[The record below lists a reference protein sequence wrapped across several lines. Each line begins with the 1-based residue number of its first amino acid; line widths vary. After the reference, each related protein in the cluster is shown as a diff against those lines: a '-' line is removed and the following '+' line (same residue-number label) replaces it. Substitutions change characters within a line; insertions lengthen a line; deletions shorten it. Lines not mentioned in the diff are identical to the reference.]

1 MSKSQVAVLIGS
13 DSDWPIMELCVKQL
27 RELGVE
33 CAVEVMSSHRTPER
47 VREFAMSAHEKGF
60 EIIIAAAGLSA
71 ALAGTVAA
79 NTHLPVIGVPLPS
92 GYLQGVD
99 ALLATVQMPPGVPVA
114 TVGIGQAG
122 AKNAALLA
130 AQIIAR
136 HDTEVDAAIARFK
149 ATLAEQVEQKNEALR
164 ARLAAKRADG

>member
-1 MSKSQVAVLIGS
+1 
-13 DSDWPIMELCVKQL
+13 
-27 RELGVE
+27 
-33 CAVEVMSSHRTPER
+33 
-47 VREFAMSAHEKGF
+47 MSAHDQGF
-60 EIIIAAAGLSA
+60 QVIIAAAGMSA

-92 GYLQGVD
+92 GSLQGVD

-122 AKNAALLA
+122 AKNAARLA

-136 HDTEVDAAIARFK
+136 HDYKVDAAVARFK
-149 ATLAEQVEQKNEALR
+149 ASLAADVDRKNEALR
-164 ARLAAKRADG
+164 ARLAVERGDG

>member
-1 MSKSQVAVLIGS
+1 VSKPRVAVLIGS

-27 RELGVE
+27 EELGVG

-47 VREFAMSAHEKGF
+47 VREFARGAQANGF

-99 ALLATVQMPPGVPVA
+99 ALLSTVQMPPGVPVA
-114 TVGIGQAG
+114 AVGIGQAG

-130 AQIIAR
+130 AQIIGR
-136 HDTEVDAAIARFK
+136 HDPEVDAAIARYK
-149 ATLAEQVEQKNEALR
+149 EALAEQVDQKNQALR
-164 ARLAAKRADG
+164 ERLARGQSRK